1 MLNSVKVKLNKDEY
15 DTELFNIYLLIDNS
29 KMCLIISKSIKFNEA
44 LRKLEEMKSSRLVSF

>member
-1 MLNSVKVKLNKDEY
+1 MLKLNKDEY
-15 DTELFNIYLLIDNS
+15 DTELFNINLLIDNS